1 MLLVRHLDYQVMYL
15 LKRRKL
21 EGNDQY
27 QKVLLMK
34 QESILLLTPS

>member
-15 LKRRKL
+15 LKCRKL